1 LISVEQRIEAATRT
15 LGYFERS
22 HEYNEFT
29 SVLLTLLEVNGDD
42 TAAVPLNER
51 SDVREQQI
59 KETFGAWFQI
69 FRALDAL
76 ERVNYDPFDKANR
89 CYLNIAPARG
99 FPGMNPNDVSDP
111 QERRAYEAAVEENR
125 IRCERNNLQIL
136 LPRLNDEAEAGL
148 HKFLGSLS
156 RSQGPDGDGSGSDFA
171 YALGKSSLG
180 GDRIE
185 QMWKIFRE
193 RQNADWTPKVSP
205 SVTDRTVFPGSYQT
219 IFQSLSQIR
228 FPPGQPTVGTEHVT
242 AG

>member
-1 LISVEQRIEAATRT
+1 MEYPAAAKANDSHKCSSLRLLGFGLSLATSTTAPIQSGAPLISVEQRIEAATRT

-89 CYLNIAPARG
+89 CYLN
-99 FPGMNPNDVSDP
+99 
-111 QERRAYEAAVEENR
+111 
-125 IRCERNNLQIL
+125 
-136 LPRLNDEAEAGL
+136 LN
-148 HKFLGSLS
+148 
-156 RSQGPDGDGSGSDFA
+156 
-171 YALGKSSLG
+171 
-180 GDRIE
+180 
-185 QMWKIFRE
+185 
-193 RQNADWTPKVSP
+193 
-205 SVTDRTVFPGSYQT
+205 
-219 IFQSLSQIR
+219 
-228 FPPGQPTVGTEHVT
+228 
-242 AG
+242 